1 MQYYCFRVAWR
12 TVTNNVN
19 AFMATKL
26 ITRAN
31 RQCLGVIR
39 QTFPPCFMLLLLK
52 MLLLLLL
59 FLLLLMML
67 TMLLLMDQPIL
78 FMDDHASLL
87 LLLRL
92 LFYALTQMLFTIAC
106 IISMLFLLVPFH
118 LYLNVFTVHKDK
130 YPKDTCT
137 QE

>member
-1 MQYYCFRVAWR
+1 MQYYCFLVAGRTR
-12 TVTNNVN
+12 TVTYNVN

-26 ITRAN
+26 ITRAA

-39 QTFPPCFMLLLLK
+39 QTSPTCFMLLLVK
-52 MLLLLLL
+52 MLLLLL

-67 TMLLLMDQPIL
+67 TMMLLLDQAIL
-78 FMDDHASLL
+78 FMYHNASILL
-87 LLLRL
+87 LLL
-92 LFYALTQMLFTIAC
+92 LFYALMQMLFTIAC
-106 IISMLFLLVPFH
+106 IIWMLFLLVPFH
-118 LYLNVFTVHKDK
+118 LSLNVFTVHNDK